1 MRLLLI
7 IIIFLFNFAVLS
19 FSQNLSNPIFPAKP
33 TLPDYLGFTL
43 GLGQNFQSGKMYVEC
58 PGCVFEDG
66 VRFGYTIGAFYESYI
81 NDFLT
86 YGADINFSN
95 NGIKTSYIENELID
109 VVSTEISY
117 RESVNIPF
125 RHISDVD
132 ISTIN
137 LIPYIK
143 LIPWNFLFFKV
154 GFGFNFVASS
164 NLRHDKEL
172 LKNEVI
178 LSNGTITKVRLA
190 DTKGNLATIQDGD
203 FKDLE
208 KFYLTINPSVGFNIP
223 FDSKRNVVFSPW
235 LMYSLPLSDISKNG
249 EAFKINQWRILFSI
263 SFKL

>member
-7 IIIFLFNFAVLS
+7 IIIFLFNLTNFS
-19 FSQNLSNPIFPAKP
+19 FSQNLSNPIFPAKQS
-33 TLPDYLGFTL
+33 LPDYLGITL

-58 PGCVFEDG
+58 PGCIFEDG
-66 VRFGYTIGAFYESYI
+66 VKFGYTIGAYYDSHI
-81 NDFLT
+81 NEFLT

-109 VVSTEISY
+109 VISTEISY
-117 RESVNIPF
+117 RETVNIPF
-125 RHISDVD
+125 RHIADVE
-132 ISTIN
+132 ISNIN

-143 LIPWNFLFFKV
+143 LIPLNFLFFKV
-154 GFGFNFVASS
+154 GFGFNFVTSS

-190 DTKGNLATIQDGD
+190 DTKSNVATIQDGE

-208 KFYLTINPSVGFNIP
+208 KFFLSINPSIGFNIP

-235 LMYSLPLSDISKNG
+235 LMYLLPLSDISKNG